1 MNRLY
6 KGVDEDP
13 IEPTEQPTRAEVV
26 SPKKRVRN
34 VIHKAKLRNVNVG
47 INPDSKLRRLGN
59 FMTMKPLEPNM
70 MDEYQDRMIKQREAG
85 IKRVPV
91 AVTGG
96 VGGAAYRRSQ
106 NE

>member
-13 IEPTEQPTRAEVV
+13 IEPTSAEVV

-34 VIHKAKLRNVNVG
+34 VIYKAKLKTVNVG
-47 INPDSKLRRLGN
+47 INPDSKLRRTGN
-59 FMTMKPLEPNM
+59 FMVMKPLKPNM
-70 MDEYQDRMIKQREAG
+70 MDEYQDRMIRQREGG

-91 AVTGG
+91 AQAGAVS
-96 VGGAAYRRSQ
+96 GAAYKRSQ